1 MSGLAKISVWVLAL
15 GLLATTAFAQGGGGR
30 RPGGPPP
37 GDVGPRKPGPHFG
50 DWLRKNLNT
59 PPAQQQKALESDPK
73 FQKLPPERQEK
84 LKQRLQEFNALP
96 TDQQQKI
103 LERMEKWEHM
113 TPDQHK
119 QARALFDRM
128 RPMPDERR
136 NAIRQQM
143 HAFSTMTPDQ
153 RQKFIN
159 SDQYKKEFSSDER
172 DVMQQWLTLRD
183 NNTESASPSLD
194 DPPQR

>member
-1 MSGLAKISVWVLAL
+1 MALAKLISM
-15 GLLATTAFAQGGGGR
+15 GLLAASISLTGFAQGKPDSSGKGQHR
-30 RPGGPPP
+30 
-37 GDVGPRKPGPHFG
+37 PGPHFG

-59 PPAQQQKALESDPK
+59 PPAQQQKALENDPK
-73 FQKLPPERQEK
+73 FQKLPPERQER

-113 TPDQHK
+113 TPEQHQ

-143 HAFSTMTPDQ
+143 HAFSTMSLDQ
-153 RQKFIN
+153 RQKFMN

-172 DVMQQWLTLRD
+172 DVMQQWLMLRD
-183 NNTESASPSLD
+183 KNTESASPSLD